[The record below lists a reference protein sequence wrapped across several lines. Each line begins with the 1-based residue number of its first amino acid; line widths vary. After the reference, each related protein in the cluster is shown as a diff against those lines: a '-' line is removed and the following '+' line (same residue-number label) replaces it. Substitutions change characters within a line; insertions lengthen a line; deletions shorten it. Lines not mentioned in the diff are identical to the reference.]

1 MPMLGGGIDSERVAK
16 WFVLAAVFNALMA
29 LVFLAPFL
37 IPAPGG
43 ATSDLFSLS
52 FAIGSFPGTW
62 MLIAWIVFLIVGV
75 LGMAGWGFIYYLHSK
90 LWGRRSANKL
100 FSLGHL
106 GLTIA
111 GVYVA
116 TIFLFLAGFIGGR
129 ATLPP
134 TGCYVLIE
142 GCLNTGIAVVS
153 TLIAWTVIP
162 SAIGMVIGGLGTL
175 MGFLNIILISRQG

>member
-1 MPMLGGGIDSERVAK
+1 MPILGGGVDSERVAK

-29 LVFLAPFL
+29 IVFLAPFL

-43 ATSDLFSLS
+43 TSDLFSLS
-52 FAIGSFPGTW
+52 FAIANFPGTW
-62 MLIAWIVFLIVGV
+62 MLIAWIVFIIVGV

-90 LWGRRSANKL
+90 LWGRQGASKL

-106 GLTIA
+106 GLSLA

-116 TIFLFLAGFIGGR
+116 TIFLFIAGFIGGR

-134 TGCYVLIE
+134 TGCFVLVE
-142 GCLNTGIAVVS
+142 QNVS
-153 TLIAWTVIP
+153 YLI
-162 SAIGMVIGGLGTL
+162 SAEECVLRTRRPASGMVWPKSCQRSATNSG
-175 MGFLNIILISRQG
+175 